1 MNNFQWIKVY
11 QEICKALL
19 HYKEDQKKLLE
30 ILWSCGVDKQFDK
43 KVENGKEIKVDF
55 EEVDPF
61 TVLSLISY
69 KKNKQSNKS
78 RGMVQKALIE
88 FLGKNNNLDI
98 GEDLDSLFFDWDNQA
113 ITSANPNNKWYF
125 PYKGRLDN
133 VQVVERKENHIQTIW
148 NFFERLVN
156 NNEVKEEEFKEI
168 LNLDLLGITNLSIA
182 LSWIKPHEYIHL
194 SDSVKKKYDLEK
206 IKSKDWQAYKE
217 LLEKLKEDFGDKPMY
232 EIQELIKNNGQSNDA
247 DSKKS
252 NDIEFNCPLNQCPLN
267 QILYGPAGTG
277 KTYHTINHA
286 LAILEGCDIEKK
298 QTQDDRNNFKKYM
311 KEGRIQFVTFHQ
323 SYGYEE
329 FVEGIKV
336 KENNGQISYSVE
348 SGIFK
353 RICEDAQ
360 TEIEAKRNNVLAPI
374 EESINNAIDKLISK
388 AKTEEI
394 IFYTKRGSEIKV
406 SSNSTG
412 TLFALTSNGKN
423 IPLSL
428 RHIRNYLKI
437 QNEMIIDQKSYEWVI
452 ANSLRP
458 EVQYSDTNKINPYI
472 LIIDEINRGNI
483 SKIFGELIT
492 LIEESKRE
500 GKDEALREGKDEALS
515 VILPYSGESFSVPS
529 NLYIIGTM
537 NSSDRSLTSLDL
549 ALRRRFEFI
558 EMLPDPKVLKDITIG
573 NISVKELLEIINK
586 RIKALLDQDHCIG
599 HANFT
604 HLTSSSK
611 VQDLMNVFEKKIIPL
626 LQEYFFNDWEKI
638 NLVLGNNGM
647 IVNDK
652 IDADLFP
659 NMDSNQIDRLNS
671 RSWIVNKALFKGKED
686 QITALKAIVSPQSKT
701 NGDSA

>member
-61 TVLSLISY
+61 TVLALISY
-69 KKNKQSNKS
+69 KTQRDSGAKRDTVLKNLFKEFEKNSKIAIS
-78 RGMVQKALIE
+78 TDIKKLIA
-88 FLGKNNNLDI
+88 
-98 GEDLDSLFFDWDNQA
+98 DLNMNDQN
-113 ITSANPNNKWYF
+113 ITPPNPNNSWYF
-125 PYKGRLDN
+125 PFKEKLKGEEFKSRR
-133 VQVVERKENHIQTIW
+133 EGHINIIW
-148 NFFERLVN
+148 NFFEKLVN
-156 NNEVKEEEFKEI
+156 KETISQEEFQEI
-168 LNLDLLGITNLSIA
+168 LSLEQIAITMLSIA
-182 LSWIKPHEYIHL
+182 LSWIDPHTYIHW
-194 SDSVKKKYDLEK
+194 SHKVKKKYPLNPKNDHEWGPYQKLLDQLK
-206 IKSKDWQAYKE
+206 KE
-217 LLEKLKEDFGDKPMY
+217 YGDQPMY
-232 EIQELIKNNGQSNDA
+232 QIQALIQNDDQSNNT
-247 DSKKS
+247 DSNNS
-252 NDIEFNCPLNQCPLN
+252 NSIKVPHPLN

-286 LAILEGCDIEKK
+286 LAILDGRSIEEE
-298 QTQDDRNNFKKYM
+298 QSEEDRRTFKEYLD
-311 KEGRIQFVTFHQ
+311 EGRIKFVTFHQ

-329 FVEGIKV
+329 FVEGIRV
-336 KENNGQISYSVE
+336 ETIQEDPENNSSKKILNYDVKA
-348 SGIFK
+348 GIFK
-353 RICEDAQ
+353 NICDDA
-360 TEIEAKRNNVLAPI
+360 RNNK
-374 EESINNAIDKLISK
+374 D
-388 AKTEEI
+388 
-394 IFYTKRGSEIKV
+394 
-406 SSNSTG
+406 SN
-412 TLFALTSNGKN
+412 
-423 IPLSL
+423 
-428 RHIRNYLKI
+428 Y
-437 QNEMIIDQKSYEWVI
+437 V
-452 ANSLRP
+452 
-458 EVQYSDTNKINPYI
+458 

-492 LIEESKRE
+492 LIEDSKRE
-500 GKDEALREGKDEALS
+500 GNNEALP
-515 VILPYSGESFSVPS
+515 VTLPYSGESFSVPG

-659 NMDSNQIDRLNS
+659 SMDSNQIDRLNS
-671 RSWIVNKALFKGKED
+671 RSWKINTDIFKDFQKSKDALSKIIGEPKTSKE
-686 QITALKAIVSPQSKT
+686 KT
-701 NGDSA
+701 EIQDVDA

>member
-98 GEDLDSLFFDWDNQA
+98 GENLDSLFFDWDNQA

-156 NNEVKEEEFKEI
+156 NNEVKDEEFKEI

-252 NDIEFNCPLNQCPLN
+252 NDIEFNCPLNQ
-267 QILYGPAGTG
+267 ILFGPAGTG
-277 KTYHTINHA
+277 KTYNTINEA
-286 LAILEGCDIEKK
+286 LSIVYKV
-298 QTQDDRNNFKKYM
+298 TQDTLIEIIQKELRSKNKPISDRNMREEMTQRFNKYLEST
-311 KEGRIQFVTFHQ
+311 KDQEAQIGFVTFHQ
-323 SYGYEE
+323 SYGYED

-336 KENNGQISYSVE
+336 KEDKGQLKYPVVA
-348 SGIFK
+348 GVFK
-353 RICEDAQ
+353 RFCKS
-360 TEIEAKRNNVLAPI
+360 AKDNP
-374 EESINNAIDKLISK
+374 
-388 AKTEEI
+388 
-394 IFYTKRGSEIKV
+394 TK
-406 SSNSTG
+406 
-412 TLFALTSNGKN
+412 
-423 IPLSL
+423 
-428 RHIRNYLKI
+428 NY
-437 QNEMIIDQKSYEWVI
+437 V
-452 ANSLRP
+452 
-458 EVQYSDTNKINPYI
+458 

-492 LIEESKRE
+492 LIEVSKRV
-500 GKDEALREGKDEALS
+500 GKAEALEI
-515 VILPYSGESFSVPS
+515 ILPHSQNEKFGVPE

-537 NSSDRSLTSLDL
+537 
-549 ALRRRFEFI
+549 
-558 EMLPDPKVLKDITIG
+558 
-573 NISVKELLEIINK
+573 
-586 RIKALLDQDHCIG
+586 
-599 HANFT
+599 
-604 HLTSSSK
+604 
-611 VQDLMNVFEKKIIPL
+611 
-626 LQEYFFNDWEKI
+626 
-638 NLVLGNNGM
+638 
-647 IVNDK
+647 
-652 IDADLFP
+652 
-659 NMDSNQIDRLNS
+659 
-671 RSWIVNKALFKGKED
+671 
-686 QITALKAIVSPQSKT
+686 
-701 NGDSA
+701 

>member
-113 ITSANPNNKWYF
+113 ITSANPNSKWYF

-252 NDIEFNCPLNQCPLN
+252 NDIEFNCPRLC
-267 QILYGPAGTG
+267 
-277 KTYHTINHA
+277 
-286 LAILEGCDIEKK
+286 C
-298 QTQDDRNNFKKYM
+298 
-311 KEGRIQFVTFHQ
+311 
-323 SYGYEE
+323 
-329 FVEGIKV
+329 
-336 KENNGQISYSVE
+336 
-348 SGIFK
+348 
-353 RICEDAQ
+353 
-360 TEIEAKRNNVLAPI
+360 
-374 EESINNAIDKLISK
+374 
-388 AKTEEI
+388 
-394 IFYTKRGSEIKV
+394 
-406 SSNSTG
+406 
-412 TLFALTSNGKN
+412 
-423 IPLSL
+423 
-428 RHIRNYLKI
+428 
-437 QNEMIIDQKSYEWVI
+437 
-452 ANSLRP
+452 
-458 EVQYSDTNKINPYI
+458 
-472 LIIDEINRGNI
+472 
-483 SKIFGELIT
+483 
-492 LIEESKRE
+492 
-500 GKDEALREGKDEALS
+500 
-515 VILPYSGESFSVPS
+515 
-529 NLYIIGTM
+529 
-537 NSSDRSLTSLDL
+537 
-549 ALRRRFEFI
+549 
-558 EMLPDPKVLKDITIG
+558 
-573 NISVKELLEIINK
+573 INK
-586 RIKALLDQDHCIG
+586 FHPHTC
-599 HANFT
+599 
-604 HLTSSSK
+604 
-611 VQDLMNVFEKKIIPL
+611 
-626 LQEYFFNDWEKI
+626 
-638 NLVLGNNGM
+638 
-647 IVNDK
+647 
-652 IDADLFP
+652 
-659 NMDSNQIDRLNS
+659 
-671 RSWIVNKALFKGKED
+671 
-686 QITALKAIVSPQSKT
+686 
-701 NGDSA
+701 

>member
-113 ITSANPNNKWYF
+113 ITSANPNSKWYF

-252 NDIEFNCPLNQCPLN
+252 NDIEFNCPLNQ
-267 QILYGPAGTG
+267 ILYGPAGTG

-286 LAILEGCDIEKK
+286 LAILDCHSIK
-298 QTQDDRNNFKKYM
+298 QEQTEDARKNFKKYLDS
-311 KEGRIQFVTFHQ
+311 GRIKFVTFHQ

-336 KENNGQISYSVE
+336 KEKNGQITYSVE
-348 SGIFK
+348 PGIFK
-353 RICEDAQ
+353 QICESA
-360 TEIEAKRNNVLAPI
+360 R
-374 EESINNAIDKLISK
+374 
-388 AKTEEI
+388 
-394 IFYTKRGSEIKV
+394 
-406 SSNSTG
+406 
-412 TLFALTSNGKN
+412 KN
-423 IPLSL
+423 PKE
-428 RHIRNYLKI
+428 NY
-437 QNEMIIDQKSYEWVI
+437 V
-452 ANSLRP
+452 
-458 EVQYSDTNKINPYI
+458 

-492 LIEESKRE
+492 LIEDSKRE
-500 GKDEALREGKDEALS
+500 GNNEALP
-515 VILPYSGESFSVPS
+515 VTLPYSGESFSVPD

-659 NMDSNQIDRLNS
+659 SMDSNQIDRLNS
-671 RSWIVNKALFKGKED
+671 RSWKINTDIFKDFQKSKDALSKIIGEPKTSKE
-686 QITALKAIVSPQSKT
+686 KT
-701 NGDSA
+701 EIKDVDA

>member
-156 NNEVKEEEFKEI
+156 NNEVKDEEFKEI

-252 NDIEFNCPLNQCPLN
+252 NDIEFNCPLNQ
-267 QILYGPAGTG
+267 ILFGPAGTG
-277 KTYHTINHA
+277 KTYNTINEA
-286 LAILEGCDIEKK
+286 LSIVYKV
-298 QTQDDRNNFKKYM
+298 TQDTLIEIIQKELRSKNKPISDRNMREEMTQRFNKYLEST
-311 KEGRIQFVTFHQ
+311 KDQEAQIGFVTFHQ
-323 SYGYEE
+323 SYGYED

-336 KENNGQISYSVE
+336 KEDKGQLKYPVVA
-348 SGIFK
+348 GVFK
-353 RICEDAQ
+353 RFCKS
-360 TEIEAKRNNVLAPI
+360 AKDNP
-374 EESINNAIDKLISK
+374 
-388 AKTEEI
+388 
-394 IFYTKRGSEIKV
+394 TK
-406 SSNSTG
+406 
-412 TLFALTSNGKN
+412 
-423 IPLSL
+423 
-428 RHIRNYLKI
+428 NY
-437 QNEMIIDQKSYEWVI
+437 V
-452 ANSLRP
+452 
-458 EVQYSDTNKINPYI
+458 

-492 LIEESKRE
+492 LIEVSKRV
-500 GKDEALREGKDEALS
+500 GKAEALEI
-515 VILPYSGESFSVPS
+515 ILPHSQNEKFGVPE

-537 NSSDRSLTSLDL
+537 NSSDRSLTSVDI
-549 ALRRRFEFI
+549 ALRRRFEFVEI
-558 EMLPDPKVLKDITIG
+558 MPKPEILKDIKIT
-573 NISVKELLEIINK
+573 KENKVVEDIDVAKLLEVMNK
-586 RIKALLDQDHCIG
+586 RIKVLLDRDHCIG
-599 HANFT
+599 HAYFT
-604 HLTSSSK
+604 ELKPTSEK
-611 VQDLMNVFEKKIIPL
+611 VAATVQELMQIFEKKIIPL
-626 LQEYFFNDWEKI
+626 LQEYFFDDWSKI

-647 IVNDK
+647 IKTEKLEKSLFPSMDDQLISNLESRNWEINQDLFKNEADLQDK
-652 IDADLFP
+652 IDSLL
-659 NMDSNQIDRLNS
+659 QIVS
-671 RSWIVNKALFKGKED
+671 GVKAKED
-686 QITALKAIVSPQSKT
+686 DL
-701 NGDSA
+701 

>member
-232 EIQELIKNNGQSNDA
+232 EIQELIKNNGQSNNT
-247 DSKKS
+247 DSNNS
-252 NDIEFNCPLNQCPLN
+252 NSIKVPHPLN

-286 LAILEGCDIEKK
+286 LAILDGRSIEEE
-298 QTQDDRNNFKKYM
+298 QSEEDRRTFKEYLD
-311 KEGRIQFVTFHQ
+311 EGRIKFVTFHQ

-329 FVEGIKV
+329 FVEGIRV
-336 KENNGQISYSVE
+336 ETIKENPEDKNSKNILNYDVKP
-348 SGIFK
+348 GIFK
-353 RICEDAQ
+353 QICESA
-360 TEIEAKRNNVLAPI
+360 R
-374 EESINNAIDKLISK
+374 
-388 AKTEEI
+388 
-394 IFYTKRGSEIKV
+394 
-406 SSNSTG
+406 
-412 TLFALTSNGKN
+412 KN
-423 IPLSL
+423 PKE
-428 RHIRNYLKI
+428 NY
-437 QNEMIIDQKSYEWVI
+437 V
-452 ANSLRP
+452 
-458 EVQYSDTNKINPYI
+458 

-492 LIEESKRE
+492 LIEESKRA
-500 GKDEALREGKDEALS
+500 GKTEALP
-515 VILPYSGESFSVPS
+515 VTLPYSPEKPFSVPS

-558 EMLPDPKVLKDITIG
+558 EMLPDPTVLEDIIIG
-573 NISVKELLEIINK
+573 SISVKELLEIINK

-604 HLTSSSK
+604 HLTSNST
-611 VQDLMNVFEKKIIPL
+611 VQDLMAVFEKKIIPL
-626 LQEYFFNDWEKI
+626 LQEYFFDDWEKI
-638 NLVLGNNGM
+638 NLVLGGNRMIIKDEIKKELFLGM
-647 IVNDK
+647 
-652 IDADLFP
+652 
-659 NMDSNQIDRLNS
+659 MDENQIERLNS
-671 RSWIVNKALFKGKED
+671 RSWIVNKELFKGKED
-686 QITALKAIVSPQSKT
+686 VQIKALQAIVSPQSKT